1 MVCHLSVL
9 NLICHIS
16 DFFVYLLR
24 SFWKATKSAGLKMVL
39 QMRQSS
45 AKITQLRS
53 YSCW

>member
-9 NLICHIS
+9 NLICHIAN
-16 DFFVYLLR
+16 FFVYLLR
-24 SFWKATKSAGLKMVL
+24 SFWKATESAGLKMVL
-39 QMRQSS
+39 QRRQSS